1 MTTKAP
7 QRCASTR
14 IVTSDRPTRLAP
26 PRASAAPPL
35 TPPPPHTLP
44 SSTHTHRPIL
54 VTRPRDSREDR
65 DSLRQ
70 ATPGRYRRGARS
82 ARAPRTPC
90 FTFCLNTIPKGLA
103 FSKIQESALFGFFQQ
118 RSRSLRC
125 PRLCNSEGTETA
137 DRDGLRRL
145 LLPALRPTPDEAR
158 IRRARLGA
166 EHTKL
171 LAAAEARELCLDGE
185 LGASP
190 SLLRVSYSAARRGS
204 RR

>member
-1 MTTKAP
+1 M
-7 QRCASTR
+7 
-14 IVTSDRPTRLAP
+14 
-26 PRASAAPPL
+26 
-35 TPPPPHTLP
+35 
-44 SSTHTHRPIL
+44 
-54 VTRPRDSREDR
+54 
-65 DSLRQ
+65 
-70 ATPGRYRRGARS
+70 
-82 ARAPRTPC
+82 
-90 FTFCLNTIPKGLA
+90 
-103 FSKIQESALFGFFQQ
+103 FGFFQQ

-190 SLLRVSYSAARRGS
+190 SLLRVCAQPPARAHVATHPRACLLYTSDAADE
-204 RR
+204 